1 MGPLAAI
8 LGIGVA
14 AGVLLVVS
22 GLRRPAAPAERGPG
36 LAERLRA
43 RGPLP
48 VVRLSV
54 TGAVA
59 VLVGVAT
66 GWPVAALLA
75 GVGAWTLPRVLGPD
89 RAGKT
94 RMARM
99 EAIASWSEDL
109 TGTLRAGAG
118 IEQAILTTALIGPP
132 EIRLELDRL
141 AFAIRTGVRLPEALR
156 GFAADLADPTADLVC
171 NVLLQAAQHQA
182 RDIAAGLEGV
192 GQAARDQVS
201 ARLRIATKRASTQ
214 TSTRIVIAVVLGTVL
229 LMSIFVGDFLSP
241 YGTVLGQFV
250 LAVVGAC
257 FGGCLMWMVKAGQVT
272 DLPRI
277 LTPEPEVTVG

>member
-8 LGIGVA
+8 LGATA
-14 AGVLLVVS
+14 ALGILLIIS
-22 GLRRPAAPAERGPG
+22 GLRRPAIDRAPRLG
-36 LAERLRA
+36 LLARLRA

-48 VVRLSV
+48 VVRL
-54 TGAVA
+54 AV
-59 VLVGVAT
+59 VGTVGVVVGVAS
-66 GWPVAALLA
+66 GWPVAAILA
-75 GVGAWTLPRVLGPD
+75 GVAAWTLPSVLGPD
-89 RAGKT
+89 RAVKKQ
-94 RMARM
+94 MARM
-99 EAIASWSEDL
+99 EAIAAWSEDL

-118 IEQAILTTALIGPP
+118 IEQAILTTALIGPL
-132 EIRLELDRL
+132 EIRTELDRL
-141 AFAIRTGVRLPEALR
+141 SFALRTGVRLPEALR
-156 GFAADLADPTADLVC
+156 GFAADLADPTADLVV
-171 NVLLQAAQHQA
+171 NVLLQAAAHQA

-229 LMSIFVGDFLSP
+229 LMAVFVGDFLSP
-241 YGTVLGQFV
+241 YGTVVGQLV

-257 FGGCLMWMVKAGQVT
+257 FAGCLLWMVRAGRVD

-277 LTPEPEVTVG
+277 LTPEPEEVAV

>member
-8 LGIGVA
+8 LGATTALGI
-14 AGVLLVVS
+14 LLIIS
-22 GLRRPAAPAERGPG
+22 GLRQPAIDRAPRLG
-36 LAERLRA
+36 LLARLRT

-48 VVRLSV
+48 VVRLAAV
-54 TGAVA
+54 GAVA
-59 VLVGVAT
+59 VVVGIAS
-66 GWPVAALLA
+66 GWPVAAILA
-75 GVGAWTLPRVLGPD
+75 GVAAWTLPSVLGPD
-89 RAGKT
+89 RASRKQ
-94 RMARM
+94 MARM
-99 EAIASWSEDL
+99 EAIAAWSEDL

-118 IEQAILTTALIGPP
+118 IEQAILTTALIGPL
-132 EIRLELDRL
+132 EIRTELDRL

-156 GFAADLADPTADLVC
+156 GFAADLADPTADLVV
-171 NVLLQAAQHQA
+171 NVLLQAAAHQA

-229 LMSIFVGDFLSP
+229 LMAVFVGDFLSP
-241 YGTVLGQFV
+241 YGTVVGQLV

-257 FGGCLMWMVKAGQVT
+257 FAGCLLWMVRAGWVD

-277 LTPEPEVTVG
+277 LTPEPEEVAF